1 MDIYMCEIM
10 KNIKLIIAAIFML
23 IIWPVSGQTAKEIS
37 KKTMDAIDIGNMEM
51 MSTIHIRDGKG
62 NDRVRQITTATRKFG
77 DVSKTLIRFV
87 APADVK
93 GTALLIH
100 DHDNQADNMWIYMP
114 ALRKVRRIVSNEKGK
129 NFMGSEFTNADMSKP
144 NEADFT
150 EKILGTVTLN
160 GKECWKIES
169 AAKDNKI
176 AAENGFSKRISYI
189 DKTEYIAYKIE
200 YYDLRGNLH
209 REQVISNYKK
219 QANGKYFAFKME
231 MKNVQNGRVSD
242 MVIDKFQG
250 SSSLPESAFAP
261 TALEN

>member
-1 MDIYMCEIM
+1 M
-10 KNIKLIIAAIFML
+10 KKIKLIALAL
-23 IIWPVSGQTAKEIS
+23 SLLLVLPVASQTAQEIS

-51 MSTIHIRDGKG
+51 MSTINIKDGKG
-62 NDRVRQITTATRKFG
+62 NNRVRQITTATRKFG

-100 DHDNQADNMWIYMP
+100 DYDNKGDNMWVYMP

-144 NEADFT
+144 NEADFN

-160 GKECWKIES
+160 GKSCWKIES
-169 AAKDNKI
+169 TAKTNEI
-176 AAENGFSKRISYI
+176 AVENGFTKRISYI

-200 YYDLRGNLH
+200 YYDLRGNLS
-209 REQVISNYKK
+209 REQTISNYKK
-219 QANGKYFAFKME
+219 LANGKYFAFKME
-231 MKNVQNGRVSD
+231 MKNVQNGRVSE
-242 MVIDKFQG
+242 MIIDKFQG
-250 SSSLPESAFAP
+250 NSSLPESAFTPA
-261 TALEN
+261 ALEN